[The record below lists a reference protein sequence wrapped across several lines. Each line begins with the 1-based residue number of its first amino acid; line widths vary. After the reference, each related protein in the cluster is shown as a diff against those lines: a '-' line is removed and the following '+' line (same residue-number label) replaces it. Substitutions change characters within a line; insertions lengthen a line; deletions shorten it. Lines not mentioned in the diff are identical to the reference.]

1 MALSLSLGGATLVGI
16 SASFA
21 GAQSVAEAAR
31 ETRKE
36 KKAHAKVVTNDT
48 LPPQETISVVG
59 QPAPASDSAESAS
72 DNNASDQ
79 AANKDQNK
87 DAKTSNKKTDE
98 DKSDAAKFQEEMD
111 GWKKRLAA
119 QKDSISLLERELDV
133 VQREY
138 RLRAAA
144 FYADAGN
151 RLRSQADWDKM
162 DRDYKDKID
171 SKQKQVDDAKQK
183 LSDLKDEAR
192 KARMPNSVSE

>member
-1 MALSLSLGGATLVGI
+1 
-16 SASFA
+16 
-21 GAQSVAEAAR
+21 
-31 ETRKE
+31 
-36 KKAHAKVVTNDT
+36 
-48 LPPQETISVVG
+48 
-59 QPAPASDSAESAS
+59 
-72 DNNASDQ
+72 
-79 AANKDQNK
+79 
-87 DAKTSNKKTDE
+87 
-98 DKSDAAKFQEEMD
+98 MD

>member
-1 MALSLSLGGATLVGI
+1 MLVGI

-59 QPAPASDSAESAS
+59 PQVTAKDGEDNDGDNKAKDPSAKA
-72 DNNASDQ
+72 DQ
-79 AANKDQNK
+79 GK
-87 DAKTSNKKTDE
+87 DAKSADKKSDE
-98 DKSDAAKFQEEMD
+98 DKSAAAQFQEKMD
-111 GWKKRLAA
+111 DWKKRIAS
-119 QKDSISLLERELDV
+119 QEDSVALLERELDV

-151 RLRSQADWDKM
+151 RLRSQGDWDKM

-171 SKQKQVDDAKQK
+171 SKQKQLDDAKQK
-183 LSDLKDEAR
+183 LSDLKDESR
-192 KARMPNSVSE
+192 KSGMPNSVAE